1 MRRLS
6 LIAIVLVFGLL
17 GTGAVFLLMW
27 DIPPPALS
35 VEKTLPDDRFPR

>member
-6 LIAIVLVFGLL
+6 LIAILLVFGLL
-17 GTGAVFLLMW
+17 GAGAIFLLTW
-27 DIPPPALS
+27 DIPPPGTS

>member
-6 LIAIVLVFGLL
+6 LIAILLVVGAL
-17 GTGAVFLLMW
+17 GAGALFLVTW
-27 DIPPPALS
+27 DIPPPAMS